1 MSEYHVTVAW
11 ARTSKD
17 FTYESYNRNHVWR
30 VGHGTEIEASAAP
43 EYRGDGE
50 RIDPEEALVAALSSC
65 HMLTFL
71 AIAARKRIGVESYED
86 EAVGHMAK
94 GANGKLWVSQV
105 ILRPRIRFM
114 DEADVSRELLDQMH
128 HQSHEDCFIA
138 NSVKT
143 EVKVEPRD

>member
-11 ARTSKD
+11 KRESKD

-30 VGHGTEIEASAAP
+30 VGKNTEIAASAAP

-50 RIDPEEALVAALSSC
+50 RLDPEEALVAALSSC

-71 AIAARKRIGVESYED
+71 AIAARKRLGVDSYED
-86 EAVGHMAK
+86 EAIGHMMK
-94 GANGKLWVSQV
+94 NEHGKLWVARV
-105 ILRPRIRFM
+105 TLRPRIRFM
-114 DEADVSRELLDQMH
+114 AGVNVSREQLERMH
-128 HQSHEDCFIA
+128 HHSHEECFIA

-143 EVKVEPRD
+143 EVAVEPQD

>member
-17 FTYESYNRNHVWR
+17 FTYESYNCNHVWR

-86 EAVGHMAK
+86 EAIGYMEKNA
-94 GANGKLWVSQV
+94 GGKLWVARV
-105 ILRPRIRFM
+105 TLRPRIRFI
-114 DEADVSRELLDQMH
+114 EGVIVSQEQLEQIH
-128 HQSHEDCFIA
+128 HYSHAECFIA
-138 NSVKT
+138 NSVRT
-143 EVKVEPRD
+143 EIKVEPRE

>member
-1 MSEYHVTVAW
+1 MSEYRVTVKW
-11 ARTSKD
+11 RRESKD
-17 FTYESYNRNHVWR
+17 FTYESYNRNHIWH
-30 VGHGTEIEASAAP
+30 VGKSTEIEASAAT

-71 AIAARKRIGVESYED
+71 AIAARKRLGVESYED
-86 EAVGHMAK
+86 EAVGHMKK
-94 GANGKLWVSQV
+94 GANGKLWIARVT
-105 ILRPRIRFM
+105 LRPRIRFM
-114 DEADVSRELLDQMH
+114 EGVSVSREQLTEMH

-143 EVKVEPRD
+143 EVAVEPRE